1 MTEGPRYLTLAA
13 ARALECNGCGDCCD
27 SRRTDGYW
35 TWGTLPAHQY
45 RPLFGD
51 HPLIIPLVRVEGG
64 WADRLHEPVD
74 VDELSRTCFRCEA
87 FEPREDG
94 TGGCGIHE
102 REVPT
107 KCREF
112 PIGGADVEA
121 DLDAC
126 GEHWLAT
133 SAFPRCAWYGMVVV
147 RDGDPRVE

>member
-1 MTEGPRYLTLAA
+1 MTEGSRYLTLAA

-45 RPLFGD
+45 RALFDGR
-51 HPLIIPLVRVEGG
+51 PLIIPLIRIEGG
-64 WADRLHEPVD
+64 WADRAHGPAD

-87 FEPREDG
+87 FEPHEDG
-94 TGGCGIHE
+94 TGGCGIHDQ
-102 REVPT
+102 EVPT

-112 PIGGADVEA
+112 PAGGADVEA

-126 GEHWLAT
+126 GEYWLAT
-133 SAFPRCAWYGMVVV
+133 SAFPRCTWYRMVVV
-147 RDGDPRVE
+147 RDGDPRAE